1 MQQEPKRVLGVGT
14 DLFFSVKL
22 ADAAKRAGLA
32 LEFVKESKDVLAK
45 AKQRPSLI
53 VFDLNFEAAQP
64 LQVISKLKEDA
75 ETKGISLL
83 GYLSHVQGELKQQA
97 HDAGCNMVLARSQFS
112 QNMPQIFRRH
122 AA

>member
-1 MQQEPKRVLGVGT
+1 MQQQEPKRVLAVVS

-32 LEFVKESKDVLAK
+32 LEFVKESQEVLTK

-64 LQVISKLKEDA
+64 L
-75 ETKGISLL
+75 
-83 GYLSHVQGELKQQA
+83 
-97 HDAGCNMVLARSQFS
+97 
-112 QNMPQIFRRH
+112 
-122 AA
+122 